1 MSPLFWTHPSRGGK
15 PHVQGGSFEG
25 VVVRSVI
32 GGSEDRGTLALG
44 GSGLSRWGAREGIGT
59 RTF

>member
-1 MSPLFWTHPSRGGK
+1 MSPLFRTHPAWGGR

-32 GGSEDRGTLALG
+32 GGSEDRGTLARLAGPDFQG
-44 GSGLSRWGAREGIGT
+44 GEQERA
-59 RTF
+59 